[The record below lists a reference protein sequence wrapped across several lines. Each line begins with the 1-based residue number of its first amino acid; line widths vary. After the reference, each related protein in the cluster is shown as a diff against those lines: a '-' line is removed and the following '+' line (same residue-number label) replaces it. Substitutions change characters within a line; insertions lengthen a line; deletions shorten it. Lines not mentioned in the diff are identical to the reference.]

1 MHQGSVDTN
10 ILAPWIR
17 FVLGFVD
24 SQVDDE
30 NLVGTTIPTNE
41 SVLTYLVDGKYLPA
55 KSAEKIA
62 QRVGRWN

>member
-1 MHQGSVDTN
+1 
-10 ILAPWIR
+10 
-17 FVLGFVD
+17 
-24 SQVDDE
+24 VDDE